1 MCFSSIWNTPPP
13 YNSKGN
19 EYGHGES
26 WGCFHHFARI
36 NIPMI
41 CFRNQLV
48 DPTVQRNLVFAA
60 LWSISWCFDPKT
72 TTKDGGLIFVWLYTC
87 IYNIYIYVFLF
98 YRYIY
103 MIIDM
108 SICLLNMLGM
118 FFLYVFSHFFFSGF
132 LVPVQ
137 DMMMCSL
144 GARDVFTSQAVDIL
158 TLTWPLADGQWF
170 RCIELGEVFQHEWQ
184 W

>member
-1 MCFSSIWNTPPP
+1 
-13 YNSKGN
+13 
-19 EYGHGES
+19 
-26 WGCFHHFARI
+26 
-36 NIPMI
+36 MI

-72 TTKDGGLIFVWLYTC
+72 KNKGRRLDIC
-87 IYNIYIYVFLF
+87 MIIYVYIYIIYIYVLLF

-108 SICLLNMLGM
+108 SICLVNMFGM
-118 FFLYVFSHFFFSGF
+118 FFLYVFSHFLFFFSGF

-170 RCIELGEVFQHEWQ
+170 RCIELGEVKPWMAVIVARGSFVFNVMRRFLYWNICV
-184 W
+184 WYSTLF